1 MTIEYGL
8 AEFTRGIQK
17 LLSTKTNLETTIKIA
32 FEDGTVIYIDGRS
45 LPHEVSNL
53 DEPADVTL
61 RMTLKTLNRLYRR
74 ELHPAL
80 AVTTGKIRIEG
91 DILQAMK
98 LGVVL
103 QPFA

>member
-1 MTIEYGL
+1 MEYGL
-8 AEFTRGIQK
+8 AEFTSGMQR
-17 LLSTKTNLETTIKIA
+17 LLRSQTSLETTIKIA
-32 FEDGTVIYIDGRS
+32 FEDGTVIFIDGRS
-45 LPHEVSNL
+45 VPHEVSNM

-91 DILQAMK
+91 DLLQAMK